1 MLKTVR
7 DKQANTNH
15 VDLEEEYGGKRDM
28 GDNFGPLGHNNLTAY
43 QLEVEDVIKETKHIF
58 AMREK
63 EKEELANESDRTM
76 QSKDQNEHIAQQ
88 RGGAVDTGKGK
99 SKMVS
104 SEESSYSPSESESST
119 SSSQAIVDSYV

>member
-1 MLKTVR
+1 
-7 DKQANTNH
+7 
-15 VDLEEEYGGKRDM
+15 
-28 GDNFGPLGHNNLTAY
+28 
-43 QLEVEDVIKETKHIF
+43 
-58 AMREK
+58 
-63 EKEELANESDRTM
+63 M
-76 QSKDQNEHIAQQ
+76 QSKDQNEQIAQQ